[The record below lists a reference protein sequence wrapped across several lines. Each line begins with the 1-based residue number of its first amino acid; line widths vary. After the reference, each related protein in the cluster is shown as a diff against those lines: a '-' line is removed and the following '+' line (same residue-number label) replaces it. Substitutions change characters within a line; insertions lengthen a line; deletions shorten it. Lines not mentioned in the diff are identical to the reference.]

1 MLELGD
7 FVERR
12 RFDDCI
18 GFSAGHYD
26 SHIADYEFE
35 SDEGLFWVWFTR
47 CGFAK
52 SACEISY
59 RMLLPEGLK
68 NLFIGSRAAGRTHDA
83 QFPVRMQRDMQRIG
97 EVCGIAAALVAGK
110 GVDSRQISF
119 DTLSERLSKS
129 GATSVDKTSRSS
141 EFRWEDDDVFA
152 HVYGLPSGVV
162 DVRKGLED
170 MEQGIASAKIWHVY
184 RERKIT
190 QNRVEELLNSSSAA
204 ASWLAAGVMA
214 MWGDERA
221 ESRLIKAVES
231 FEDGF
236 PAEDG
241 IGVNGRGLRPESN
254 HWYQFNWV
262 VAISLLRICGTERC
276 LDTLAF
282 MSREK
287 NLPFNIRTAI
297 AITILRL
304 AKRGYI
310 RNTDNAMAI
319 LDNLL
324 EGQMPGRYV
333 SPQRRLAKI
342 IRGWL
347 LTRAGNKVSGEELN
361 SGDKVTECGWSSNC
375 EDHAWQLHLVVAAAR
390 QSIGLKP
397 QQGIKIYFTD
407 ERAFVRNA
415 FKRYLF

>member
-1 MLELGD
+1 
-7 FVERR
+7 
-12 RFDDCI
+12 
-18 GFSAGHYD
+18 
-26 SHIADYEFE
+26 
-35 SDEGLFWVWFTR
+35 
-47 CGFAK
+47 
-52 SACEISY
+52 
-59 RMLLPEGLK
+59 
-68 NLFIGSRAAGRTHDA
+68 
-83 QFPVRMQRDMQRIG
+83 
-97 EVCGIAAALVAGK
+97 
-110 GVDSRQISF
+110 
-119 DTLSERLSKS
+119 
-129 GATSVDKTSRSS
+129 
-141 EFRWEDDDVFA
+141 
-152 HVYGLPSGVV
+152 
-162 DVRKGLED
+162 
-170 MEQGIASAKIWHVY
+170 
-184 RERKIT
+184 
-190 QNRVEELLNSSSAA
+190 
-204 ASWLAAGVMA
+204 
-214 MWGDERA
+214 
-221 ESRLIKAVES
+221 
-231 FEDGF
+231 
-236 PAEDG
+236 
-241 IGVNGRGLRPESN
+241 
-254 HWYQFNWV
+254 
-262 VAISLLRICGTERC
+262 
-276 LDTLAF
+276 